1 MQVSFSTFVSSMLVN
16 LNQYRGT
23 VGVFNNRNIAFCNF
37 YDIRYSQS
45 FRNCI
50 ILFFL
55 ILFSA
60 YLFIPLECLK
70 SSFLSLLRVTFRT
83 IHTSLSLILC
93 IRILL
98 LYTNHFWLYKIALKF
113 SGDIEESTGPKPSS
127 NQRFFICHWNL
138 NSISAHNYINIF
150 LLITYTFTHKFDV
163 ICFHETYLESD
174 TSDDNDNL
182 KTAGYNSV

>member
-1 MQVSFSTFVSSMLVN
+1 MVQPIISKLYYFIFFDTIFSLS
-16 LNQYRGT
+16 
-23 VGVFNNRNIAFCNF
+23 I
-37 YDIRYSQS
+37 YS
-45 FRNCI
+45 
-50 ILFFL
+50 
-55 ILFSA
+55 
-60 YLFIPLECLK
+60 
-70 SSFLSLLRVTFRT
+70 LRVSEVFIFKFIKSKVSHNSHIFESNF
-83 IHTSLSLILC
+83 IHQYIIIIYQS
-93 IRILL
+93 
-98 LYTNHFWLYKIALKF
+98 FWLYKIALKF
-113 SGDIEESTGPKPSS
+113 SGDIEESTGPKPNS